1 MEWSGLF
8 SLRMM
13 FLRFISFDSRI
24 AFHGVYVLH
33 FCLTFIPELTV
44 SILRER

>member
-24 AFHGVYVLH
+24 AFHVCVCITLLSNIY
-33 FCLTFIPELTV
+33 T
-44 SILRER
+44 